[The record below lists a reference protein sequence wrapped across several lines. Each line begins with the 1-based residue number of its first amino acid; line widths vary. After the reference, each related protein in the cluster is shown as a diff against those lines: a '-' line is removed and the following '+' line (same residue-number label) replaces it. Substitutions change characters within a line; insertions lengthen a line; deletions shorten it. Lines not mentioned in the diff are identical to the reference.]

1 VLFNGCPDGRPR
13 SPRGSRKAPGV
24 DMTFAAVSRQITRMA
39 PALLLMAMTGLV
51 VTFAAVGL
59 A

>member
-1 VLFNGCPDGRPR
+1 M
-13 SPRGSRKAPGV
+13 SRRTAPLPPGFTQDPGV

>member
-1 VLFNGCPDGRPR
+1 
-13 SPRGSRKAPGV
+13 
-24 DMTFAAVSRQITRMA
+24 MTFAAVSRQITRMA

>member
-1 VLFNGCPDGRPR
+1 
-13 SPRGSRKAPGV
+13 
-24 DMTFAAVSRQITRMA
+24 MTFAALSRQISRMA
-39 PALLLMAMTGLV
+39 PAVLLVAMTGLV